1 MTSREI
7 AEMLNNLSENDKKIL
22 FELLQEEES
31 ENISVDSLFSNG
43 ISCPICGDVEKIVKN
58 GKRAGIQ
65 RYICKHC
72 KKSFVANTN
81 SILERTH
88 KPLSVWKKFLECMV
102 HGMSILKTAEL
113 CEINKNTA
121 FAWRH
126 KVLDALSQIMEDA
139 ALEGIVEADETFF
152 ILSYKGQKS
161 GLPRKPKRRGEKAS
175 KRGLSR
181 EQVCVPCAI
190 DRKGKVVSKVSNLG
204 RIQTQGLHCVFDGK
218 IKNKSIL
225 CTDKASAYVKFS
237 SDNDLKLIQIKGG
250 KEKLGIYHINH
261 VNAYHSELKRFMK
274 TFKGVSTK
282 YLNNYLTWNIFAS
295 KRGTIKE
302 KVNGMFEGVC
312 KVNLVEHFTDISNR
326 PNLPIF

>member
-1 MTSREI
+1 MTARELSEILSR
-7 AEMLNNLSENDKKIL
+7 LSENDKKIL
-22 FELLQEEES
+22 FELLQNEDT
-31 ENISVDSLFSNG
+31 NDFNVDSLFSKG
-43 ISCPICGDVEKIVKN
+43 ISCPICGDVEHIVKN
-58 GKRAGIQ
+58 GKRSGTQ

-72 KKSFVANTN
+72 RKSFVGNTN

-88 KPLSVWKKFLECMV
+88 KSIFVWKKFLECMV
-102 HGMSILKTAEL
+102 NGMSILKTAEI

-126 KVLDALSQIMEDA
+126 KVLDALSQILNETS
-139 ALEGIVEADETFF
+139 LEGIVEADETFF

-161 GLPRKPKRRGEKAS
+161 GLPRKPKKRGERAS
-175 KRGLSR
+175 KRGISR

-190 DRKGKVVSKVSNLG
+190 DRKGKIVSKISNLG

-225 CTDKASAYVKFS
+225 CTDKASAYVRFS
-237 SDNDLKLIQIKGG
+237 SDNDLKLIQLKGG
-250 KEKLGIYHINH
+250 KEKLDVYHLNH

-274 TFKGVSTK
+274 SFKGVSTK

-302 KVNGMFEGVC
+302 KINGMLEGIRQA
-312 KVNLVEHFTDISNR
+312 NFVEHFVDISKR
-326 PNLPIF
+326 PTLPV

>member
-1 MTSREI
+1 MTSREL
-7 AEMLNNLSENDKKIL
+7 AEMLSRLSSDEKKKL
-22 FELLQEEES
+22 FEMIQEES
-31 ENISVDSLFSNG
+31 EDISVDSLFSNG
-43 ISCPICGDVEKIVKN
+43 ISCPICGDVEHIVKN
-58 GKRAGIQ
+58 GKRAGSQ

-72 KKSFVANTN
+72 KKSFMANTT

-88 KPLSVWKKFLECMV
+88 KSISVWKKFLECMV
-102 HGMSILKTAEL
+102 HGMSILKTAEV

-161 GLPRKPKRRGEKAS
+161 DLPRKPKRRGESAS

-190 DRKGKVVSKVSNLG
+190 DRKGKVVSKISNLG
-204 RIQTQGLHCVFDGK
+204 RIQTQGLHRVFDGK

-225 CTDKASAYVKFS
+225 CTDKASAYVRFS
-237 SDNDLKLIQIKGG
+237 ADNDLKLIQIKGG
-250 KEKLGIYHINH
+250 KEKLDIYHINH
-261 VNAYHSELKRFMK
+261 ANAYHSGLKTFLK

-282 YLNNYLTWNIFAS
+282 YLNNYLTWNIFVS
-295 KRGTIKE
+295 KKGTIKE
-302 KVNGMFEGVC
+302 KVNDMLDGIY
-312 KVNLVEHFTDISNR
+312 KANLVEHFGDISKR
-326 PNLPIF
+326 PTLPI

>member
-7 AEMLNNLSENDKKIL
+7 AEILNNLSENDKKIL
-22 FELLQEEES
+22 FEMIQEEES
-31 ENISVDSLFSNG
+31 EDISVDSLFSNG
-43 ISCPICGDVEKIVKN
+43 ISCPICGDVEHIVKN
-58 GKRAGIQ
+58 GKRAGSQ

-72 KKSFVANTN
+72 KKSFMANTT

-88 KPLSVWKKFLECMV
+88 KSISVWKKFLECMV
-102 HGMSILKTAEL
+102 HGMSILKTAEV

-126 KVLDALSQIMEDA
+126 KVLDALSQMVEDTS
-139 ALEGIVEADETFF
+139 LEGIVEADETFF
-152 ILSYKGQKS
+152 ILSYKGQKA
-161 GLPRKPKRRGEKAS
+161 GLPRKPKKRGESAS

-190 DRKGKVVSKVSNLG
+190 DRKGKVISKVSNLG
-204 RIQTQGLHCVFDGK
+204 RIQTQGLHRVFDGK

-225 CTDKASAYVKFS
+225 CTDKASAYVRFS
-237 SDNDLKLIQIKGG
+237 ADNDLKLIQIKGG

-261 VNAYHSELKRFMK
+261 ANAYHSGLKTFLK

-282 YLNNYLTWNIFAS
+282 YLNNYLTWNIFVS
-295 KRGTIKE
+295 KKGTIKE
-302 KVNGMFEGVC
+302 KVNGMLEGIY
-312 KVNLVEHFTDISNR
+312 KANLVEHFGDISKR
-326 PNLPIF
+326 PLLPM

>member
-1 MTSREI
+1 MTARELSEILSR
-7 AEMLNNLSENDKKIL
+7 LSENDKKIL

-31 ENISVDSLFSNG
+31 EDISVDSLFSNG

-58 GKRAGIQ
+58 GKRSGTQ

-102 HGMSILKTAEL
+102 NGMSILKTAEV

-126 KVLDALSQIMEDA
+126 KVLDALSQILKETS
-139 ALEGIVEADETFF
+139 LEGIVEADETFF

-161 GLPRKPKRRGEKAS
+161 GLPRKPKKRGESAS
-175 KRGLSR
+175 KRGISR
-181 EQVCVPCAI
+181 EQVCIPCAI
-190 DRKGKVVSKVSNLG
+190 DRKGKIVSKISNLG
-204 RIQTQGLHCVFDGK
+204 RIQTQSLHRVFDGK

-237 SDNDLKLIQIKGG
+237 ADNDLKLIQLKGG
-250 KEKLGIYHINH
+250 KEKLDVYHLNH

-274 TFKGVSTK
+274 SFKGVSTK

-295 KRGTIKE
+295 KKGTIKE
-302 KVNGMFEGVC
+302 KINGMLEGIRQA
-312 KVNLVEHFTDISNR
+312 NFVEHFVDISKR
-326 PNLPIF
+326 PTLPV